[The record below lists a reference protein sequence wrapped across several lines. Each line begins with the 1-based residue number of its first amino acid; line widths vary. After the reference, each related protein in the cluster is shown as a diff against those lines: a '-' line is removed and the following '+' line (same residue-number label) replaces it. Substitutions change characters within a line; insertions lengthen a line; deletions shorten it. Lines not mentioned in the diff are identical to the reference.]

1 MGVTKIMGLLLFLVG
16 LFLIILSIL
25 ALLNIAVDFGVGER
39 LIVFVGGLI
48 LCVLGF
54 IMARDRP
61 GPEEEIE
68 Q

>member
-1 MGVTKIMGLLLFLVG
+1 MITKIMGLLLFLVG

-25 ALLNIAVDFGVGER
+25 ALLSLGVDFGVGER
-39 LIVFVGGLI
+39 LMIFIGGLI

-54 IMARDRP
+54 IMARDRQP
-61 GPEEEIE
+61 AEEEL